1 MERGE
6 RPAGKLG
13 PSFGV
18 ISGGER
24 GEIPLCSLS
33 IICKGAVV
41 APSSAFPKKGV
52 ATVPVGFFLDLSWFG
67 ASFPPA
73 SFVENEW
80 AASESTLPA

>member
-1 MERGE
+1 MEWGE
-6 RPAGKLG
+6 RPAGKSGSSL
-13 PSFGV
+13 GV

-24 GEIPLCSLS
+24 GETPLCSLS

-41 APSSAFPKKGV
+41 APTSAFPKKGV

-73 SFVENEW
+73 SFAENEW